1 MNSEHEDKSHPC
13 RFIGCKEVTQA
24 SRRDRAIGAT
34 WVCKVHRAMLMS
46 GPTERAQCTVLR
58 GLILQGTL
66 NIDAAGWLTQA
77 PLKPP
82 PQGTPIV
89 LDDGSPRYVDWQ
101 PHRIVG
107 DELPEENDDGQ
118 Q

>member
-1 MNSEHEDKSHPC
+1 MQSEHDDKSHPC
-13 RFIGCKEVTQA
+13 RFIGCNEVTQA

-58 GLILQGTL
+58 GLILQGAL
-66 NIDAAGWLTQA
+66 NLDVAGWLTQA

-82 PQGTPIV
+82 PSGCPIT
-89 LDDGSPRYVDWQ
+89 LDDGSPRYRDWE
-101 PHRIVG
+101 PTAIVG
-107 DELPEENDDGQ
+107 SDGDGQ